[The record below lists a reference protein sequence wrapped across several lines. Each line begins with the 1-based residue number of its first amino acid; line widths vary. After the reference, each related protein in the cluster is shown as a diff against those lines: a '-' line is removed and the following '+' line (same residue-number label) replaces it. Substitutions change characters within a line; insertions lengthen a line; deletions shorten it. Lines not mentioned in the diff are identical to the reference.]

1 MCYACQMKS
10 FYGTHAEM
18 KVEGEIHMAGVANT
32 GLGRVLIVLLVL
44 ALIIMFA
51 FVVLHNNPA
60 SPIEWLKNS
69 AIALIASL
77 IIGFSA
83 ALRGK
88 SELERPWDMLHIGQ
102 EQLDDREPLET
113 ILEQEED
120 LGPRSQDKEV

>member
-1 MCYACQMKS
+1 
-10 FYGTHAEM
+10 
-18 KVEGEIHMAGVANT
+18 MAGVANT

-51 FVVLHNNPA
+51 FVTLHSNPA
-60 SPIEWLKNS
+60 SSIEWLKNY
-69 AIALIASL
+69 AIALIVSL

-88 SELERPWDMLHIGQ
+88 SELERPWDMPHIGQ

-113 ILEQEED
+113 ILDQEEHSD
-120 LGPRSQDKEV
+120 PRSQDKEA